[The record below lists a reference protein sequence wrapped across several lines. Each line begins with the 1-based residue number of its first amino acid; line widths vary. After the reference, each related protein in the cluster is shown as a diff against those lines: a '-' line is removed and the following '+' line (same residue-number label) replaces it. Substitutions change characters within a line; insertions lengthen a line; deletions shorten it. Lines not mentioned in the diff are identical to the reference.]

1 MTHEIEIQEV
11 QDKLST
17 NVKDLVTMADLCQV
31 TDSETAKQAIELVS
45 AIKKTAKSIESERDS
60 IVRPANA
67 FVKKI
72 NETFKA
78 ISQPL
83 SEAKKSVDGKI
94 INFQREQAKIEAERR
109 RLEAEK
115 AAEEMRVEAERLR
128 EQNKEKQ
135 ADLAVKAAESIQKVE
150 IKEEV
155 KSFKSKGMPT
165 FKVRKI
171 TKFKVVDL
179 KLLAANRPDLIIAN
193 ESLIGQLAR
202 GGERNIAGVEIWEE
216 EIAG

>member
-1 MTHEIEIQEV
+1 MTHELEIQQV

-31 TDSETAKQAIELVS
+31 TDNKTAKQAVELVNT
-45 AIKKTAKSIESERDS
+45 IKKTAKGIEEERDS
-60 IVRPANA
+60 IVRPANT

-72 NETFKA
+72 NETFKT

-83 SEAKKSVDGKI
+83 DTAKRNVDTKI
-94 INFQREQAKIEAERR
+94 INFQREQARIEAERQR
-109 RLEAEK
+109 AEAEK
-115 AAEEMRVEAERLR
+115 QAEAMRLEAERLR

-135 ADLAVKAAESIQKVE
+135 ADLAVKAAETIAKVE

-155 KSFKSKGMPT
+155 KSLKAEGLAT
-165 FKVRKI
+165 FKIRKI
-171 TKFKVVDL
+171 PKFKV
-179 KLLAANRPDLIIAN
+179 ANFQMLMDRRPDLVMAN
-193 ESLIGQLAR
+193 EKLIGELVR
-202 GGERNIAGVEIWEE
+202 SGERVIAGVDIWEE